1 MSLALGQ
8 SAEVTRSY
16 SAGDVENYVAL
27 GGHRP
32 VGDALP
38 EPLVNALFSYLL
50 GVRLPGQGTNY
61 LKQEDDFVGSA
72 KVGEQLRARVEITRL
87 RPEKHLVDLLT
98 TCVTADG
105 RRVCEGRALVYVADV
120 NDTEDAGRDL

>member
-16 SAGDVENYVAL
+16 SAGDVENYIAL

>member
-72 KVGEQLRARVEITRL
+72 KVGDQLRARVEITRL

>member
-8 SAEVTRSY
+8 SAEVTRSF
-16 SAGDVENYVAL
+16 SAADVEDYVAL

-32 VGDALP
+32 AGDALP
-38 EPLVNALFSYLL
+38 EPLVNALFSCLL
-50 GVRLPGQGTNY
+50 GARLPGQGTNY
-61 LKQEDDFVGSA
+61 LKQENDFVESA
-72 KVGEQLRARVEITRL
+72 KVGDQLHARVEITRL

-120 NDTEDAGRDL
+120 KNTEDTGGDL